1 MTYETNDALGIKK
14 LNRYFGGEISGLDV
28 REIGLSIKI
37 DAVRQAL
44 HKYQVL
50 CFRNQSLTADDLVKF
65 TKEFGNLLPHVLQ
78 QFSLEENPNIYVLS
92 NIVENGRPLGN
103 KREGFGWH
111 TDLTYMT
118 RPPSY
123 TILYGLEVPK
133 EGGDTLYASLYSAWD
148 TLEENVKNKL
158 RGIETIHS
166 YSHLYGKRSGVEPLT
181 KTQKE
186 LTPNVLQPTVR
197 IHPHTGREGMYLN
210 IGDCIGIKGLR
221 VDESHK
227 IMTLIEELYNYTINN
242 FFYTHKW
249 HVRDLLIWDNRGL
262 LHTATDYDTNKY
274 RRLIW
279 RTSVL
284 GEKPINW
291 TPTDE

>member
-1 MTYETNDALGIKK
+1 MTYKSDNALVVKK
-14 LNRYFGGEISGLDV
+14 LNSYFGGEISGLDV
-28 REIGLSIKI
+28 KEIGKSIKL
-37 DAVRQAL
+37 DTVREAL
-44 HKYQVL
+44 HKHQFL
-50 CFRNQSLTADDLVKF
+50 CFRNQSLTADELVIF
-65 TKEFGNLLPHVLQ
+65 TQKFGNLLPHVLQ

-92 NIVENGRPLGN
+92 NIVVNGRPLGN
-103 KREGFGWH
+103 EREGFGWH
-111 TDLTYMT
+111 TDLTYML

-133 EGGDTLYASLYSAWD
+133 EGGDTLFASLYSSWD
-148 TLEENVKNKL
+148 TLEESVKNKL

-166 YSHLYGKRSGVEPLT
+166 YSHLYSKRTGVEPLT
-181 KTQKE
+181 ESQKA

-210 IGDCIGIKGLR
+210 IGDCTGINGLHG
-221 VDESHK
+221 DESNK
-227 IMTLIEELYNYTINN
+227 IMNLIEELYNYTINN
-242 FFYTHKW
+242 FFYTHNW

-262 LHTATDYDTNKY
+262 LHTATDYDSNKH

-284 GEKPINW
+284 GEKPIHW
-291 TPTDE
+291 VPTEE

>member
-1 MTYETNDALGIKK
+1 MDTALS
-14 LNRYFGGEISGLDV
+14 R
-28 REIGLSIKI
+28 
-37 DAVRQAL
+37 
-44 HKYQVL
+44 H
-50 CFRNQSLTADDLVKF
+50 
-65 TKEFGNLLPHVLQ
+65 
-78 QFSLEENPNIYVLS
+78 
-92 NIVENGRPLGN
+92 
-103 KREGFGWH
+103 
-111 TDLTYMT
+111 
-118 RPPSY
+118 
-123 TILYGLEVPK
+123 
-133 EGGDTLYASLYSAWD
+133 
-148 TLEENVKNKL
+148 KNKL

-166 YSHLYGKRSGVEPLT
+166 YSHLYSKRSGVEPLT
-181 KTQKE
+181 EHQKS
-186 LTPNVLQPTVR
+186 LTPHVLQPAVR
-197 IHPHTGREGMYLN
+197 IHPDTGREGMYLN